1 MTFDFDF
8 FVCQLWMKVMKQDT
22 QSRSDPANIWTGF
35 SRPNWVDSEKK
46 ISSKSGQFEKKSCQI
61 GCYEEN

>member
-22 QSRSDPANIWTGF
+22 QSRSDPANIW
-35 SRPNWVDSEKK
+35 
-46 ISSKSGQFEKKSCQI
+46 
-61 GCYEEN
+61 